1 MAANLVELTVIRYGS
16 QTPNQDGI
24 DNKWLLVKNRFLN
37 TKANG
42 SDCQIQ
48 YAERLDTQA
57 NVNDVLVDEAY
68 ATVRGTLTGGNQYSA
83 GKQFEATVVGVDYSP
98 VIPEFQT
105 LLVDQIMYVKNDP
118 NAVGINSNI
127 FYLNPLNM
135 QPSILTVT
143 GNLAAIITATTT

>member
-1 MAANLVELTVIRYGS
+1 MAANLVELTVKQYGS
-16 QTPNQDGI
+16 QTPNQDGV
-24 DNKWLLVKNRFLN
+24 DNKWLFVKSRFLN

-42 SDCQIQ
+42 ADCQIQ

-68 ATVRGTLTGGNQYSA
+68 STVRSALTGANQYSA
-83 GKQFEATVVGVDYSP
+83 GKQFEVTVVGVDFAS
-98 VIPEFQT
+98 VTPELQT

-118 NAVGINSNI
+118 NAVGINTNI

-135 QPSILTVT
+135 QPTILTVT
-143 GNLAAIITATTT
+143 GNLAAIISATTT